1 MSAVRSYLRFGL
13 PYRGLD
19 ELLAKRGVEVHHVT
33 LFRWVQR
40 FTRLLI
46 DRSPTLQPNPA
57 AQPCRRMGDRWFV
70 DEIYIKAAG
79 SCRYVCCAIDEHGQV
94 IDILVSLRRDIAAA
108 RFVFALAV
116 PTHGRPD

>member
-13 PYRGLD
+13 PYSGLD

-33 LFRWVQR
+33 VFRWVQR

-57 AQPCRRMGDRWFV
+57 AQPCSPTLQPNPV
-70 DEIYIKAAG
+70 DAWAT
-79 SCRYVCCAIDEHGQV
+79 VM
-94 IDILVSLRRDIAAA
+94 
-108 RFVFALAV
+108 AL
-116 PTHGRPD
+116 G